1 MGIVEIIGI
10 GILLLTIILGGFG
23 LIAPRWTMKLLNL
36 APEGGKQGF
45 SEVRAVNGSMFIGLG
60 LAGLL
65 LPAPAAATV
74 GFGYVAAACG
84 RLVSIAL
91 DGSGTGMIWR
101 FALFE
106 ALFGIGLI
114 AWQWEAVTGV
124 LSAA

>member
-1 MGIVEIIGI
+1 MSVLEITATV
-10 GILLLTIILGGFG
+10 ILLLTIFLGGFG

-45 SEVRAVNGSMFIGLG
+45 SEVRAVNGAMFVGLG

-65 LPAPAAATV
+65 LPSPAAAAV
-74 GFGYVAAACG
+74 GCGYLAAAIG
-84 RLVSIAL
+84 RLTSIAL

-114 AWQWEAVTGV
+114 ASDW
-124 LSAA
+124 SAILPAG